1 MTMSPQLGRRD
12 RRTLVIGVATVSAL
26 IGLSRGLPA
35 LRAWMR
41 DRAAQARAAAE
52 QLAAVESGIRRLPA
66 LRESLVVRR
75 ARLAALDSV
84 IPAESTPAGVAAV
97 VASILEGIADE
108 NDVKLAT
115 LQLRADTTVRAGR
128 VRVSVRVGGVAD
140 VTGLAGLLQAIEAGE
155 TPLVVRDLSVSQPE
169 PVAPDSK
176 PEALRFDISVA
187 GLGRIA
193 ARHRETRE

>member
-193 ARHRETRE
+193 ARRPEVRE

>member
-66 LRESLVVRR
+66 LRESLLVRR

-115 LQLRADTTVRAGR
+115 LQLRADTVVRAGR

-155 TPLVVRDLSVSQPE
+155 TPLVVRDLSVSQTE
-169 PVAPDSK
+169 PAAPDSK
-176 PEALRFDISVA
+176 PEALRFDMSVA

>member
-66 LRESLVVRR
+66 LRESLLVRR

-84 IPAESTPAGVAAV
+84 IQPCRGFQALFGANKESCVNGHYVGPHGV
-97 VASILEGIADE
+97 I
-108 NDVKLAT
+108 
-115 LQLRADTTVRAGR
+115 R
-128 VRVSVRVGGVAD
+128 
-140 VTGLAGLLQAIEAGE
+140 
-155 TPLVVRDLSVSQPE
+155 
-169 PVAPDSK
+169 
-176 PEALRFDISVA
+176 
-187 GLGRIA
+187 
-193 ARHRETRE
+193 

>member
-1 MTMSPQLGRRD
+1 MTMSLQLGRRD
-12 RRTLVIGVATVSAL
+12 RRTLVIGAATVSVL

-35 LRAWMR
+35 LRTWMR
-41 DRAAQARAAAE
+41 DRTARARAAAE
-52 QLAAVESGIRRLPA
+52 QLASVQSGIRRLPV
-66 LRESLVVRR
+66 LRESLLVRR

-84 IPAESTPAGVAAV
+84 IPAASTPSGVAAV
-97 VASILEGIADE
+97 VASILEGVADE
-108 NDVKLAT
+108 NDVKLTT
-115 LQLRADTTVRAGR
+115 LQLRADTAVRAGR